1 MRDVLRVG
9 HSGKGW
15 GVLMQSRLID
25 NIHLKGA

>member
-1 MRDVLRVG
+1 MFSVWGILGRG
-9 HSGKGW
+9 G